1 MVQSASW
8 QGHHVELLVVA
19 DGHGNE
25 KHKYSDIGA
34 RLATTVV
41 AAQLNRFLDE
51 VKPTENIKSRE
62 NGFRRWLDLLHR
74 KWVEEIIDYAER
86 YRQQLRDEQSLP
98 LQWDAQADKEALLT
112 LFGSTVRFVI
122 VEQHY
127 FWFAS
132 IGDGA
137 TAVFS
142 LPKSSS
148 SQANATAKTATAIQS
163 KIDFIDTDFNKMGP
177 EVRSLAELNA
187 SYAWQWS
194 SHPRKQGMAVMVM
207 SDGVN
212 DCFNKENLTAFC
224 SSLITI
230 PIKYGTAYLDRIMPE
245 ELKGKAEQSSRDDAS
260 LALWIDGILLRYRE
274 RQLLVNTDDPPKVS
288 IKPDVIASTPA
299 QAMQS
304 DPKPVEQLSDQRVD
318 CGKENRV
325 PVAPAESNRVT
336 NNDAEQQSVS
346 RGIKT

>member
-1 MVQSASW
+1 MRRITSYNVCYTK
-8 QGHHVELLVVA
+8 LL
-19 DGHGNE
+19 
-25 KHKYSDIGA
+25 
-34 RLATTVV
+34 R
-41 AAQLNRFLDE
+41 
-51 VKPTENIKSRE
+51 
-62 NGFRRWLDLLHR
+62 
-74 KWVEEIIDYAER
+74 
-86 YRQQLRDEQSLP
+86 
-98 LQWDAQADKEALLT
+98 
-112 LFGSTVRFVI
+112 
-122 VEQHY
+122 
-127 FWFAS
+127 
-132 IGDGA
+132 

-260 LALWIDGILLRYRE
+260 LALWIDGILLRYVITSYSIHYTKLYE
-274 RQLLVNTDDPPKVS
+274 TLLF
-288 IKPDVIASTPA
+288 
-299 QAMQS
+299 
-304 DPKPVEQLSDQRVD
+304 
-318 CGKENRV
+318 
-325 PVAPAESNRVT
+325 
-336 NNDAEQQSVS
+336 
-346 RGIKT
+346 